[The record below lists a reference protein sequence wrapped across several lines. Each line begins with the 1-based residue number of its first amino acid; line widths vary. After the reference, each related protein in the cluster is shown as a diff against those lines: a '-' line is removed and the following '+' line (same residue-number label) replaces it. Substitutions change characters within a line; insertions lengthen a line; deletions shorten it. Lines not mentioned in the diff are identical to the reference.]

1 MFPTLCVEV
10 SVRLTYAIL
19 FVATLSFLGLGV
31 QPPIPNWGLMVSD
44 GQNFIASN
52 PVMAFAPAA
61 AIAVLVVGIHLVAD
75 AVSTAYGIDER
86 RGHGN

>member
-1 MFPTLCVEV
+1 
-10 SVRLTYAIL
+10 
-19 FVATLSFLGLGV
+19 
-31 QPPIPNWGLMVSD
+31 MVSD

-61 AIAVLVVGIHLVAD
+61 AIAILVVGIHLVAD